1 MDQRIEKTKNRLKN
15 ALLELLQGNDISNI
29 SVTLLCKR
37 AHVNRNTFYS
47 HYNHVKE
54 VLDEMHEIHE
64 AEIIKAIEESAPTND
79 FKTLLLHVC
88 EYMYANK
95 EFYTL
100 VCSNGISGSYLLY
113 MANMSNQH
121 ILSIFKHSFPSMN
134 TDTLRFINRFTTGG
148 TLLIIYDWCISGMKQ
163 PPEEIV
169 EKLSAVDTFLM
180 NTFLTLS

>member
-15 ALLELLQGNDISNI
+15 ALLELLQGNDISSI

-54 VLDEMHEIHE
+54 ILDEILATHE

-79 FKTLLLHVC
+79 HKTLLLHVC

-100 VCSNGISGSYLLY
+100 VCSNGIGGNYLQQI
-113 MANMSNQH
+113 ANVSNQH
-121 ILSIFKHSFPSMN
+121 ILSIFKQSLPAVDA
-134 TDTLRFINRFTTGG
+134 DTLWFVNRFATGG
-148 TLLIIYDWCISGMKQ
+148 TMLIIYDWCVSGMKQ
-163 PPEEIV
+163 TPEEII
-169 EKLSAVDTFLM
+169 ERLSEVDTFLL
-180 NTFLTLS
+180 NSYLSQL